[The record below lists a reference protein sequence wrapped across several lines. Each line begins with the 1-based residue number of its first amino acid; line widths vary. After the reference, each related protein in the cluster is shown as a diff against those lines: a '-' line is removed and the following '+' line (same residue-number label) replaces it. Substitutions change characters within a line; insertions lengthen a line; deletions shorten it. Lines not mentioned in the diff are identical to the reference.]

1 MSFDSIKFLL
11 FMIIVFIIYWSIN
24 NKYRWILLLVAS
36 YYFYMSWDIK
46 GIFLII
52 FTTILSY
59 SSAILMEKTN
69 KKNKRKLILFLT
81 LVIILGI
88 LIFFKYFNFF
98 SNTTRNFFMLFSIK
112 LHPMTL
118 KLFLPIGISFYTFQT
133 IAYLVD
139 VYRGNIKSEKHL
151 GRYAVFIS
159 FFSQIVSG
167 PIGRAASLLP
177 QINGEHIF
185 NYEKVTYGLK
195 QIGWGVFKKFAI
207 ANTLSIYVDK
217 IFNDVYNYKGFSLIV
232 ASLFFTFQIYC
243 DFSGYSDIAIGLAK
257 LLDIDLMTNFKSPYF
272 SSSIKEF
279 WSRWHISLSTWL
291 RDYIYIPLG
300 GNRCSKFRNKI
311 NLIITFLISGLWH
324 GANWTFIFWGGIHGI
339 AQVIENLFTKG
350 KKHVNENK
358 DIKWFIKVILV
369 ILFCNVAWIFFRA
382 NSIGDVKYIF
392 SNMFKG
398 IENPT
403 LYIMNGQLDLQLDK
417 IQILILF
424 ISIVFLGIF
433 DFMSLKKDVISSI
446 GNMSLILR
454 WTIYLLLI
462 TITIVLIP
470 VSANSG
476 FIYAQF

>member
-159 FFSQIVSG
+159 FFPQIVSG

-185 NYEKVTYGLK
+185 NYEKVTYG
-195 QIGWGVFKKFAI
+195 
-207 ANTLSIYVDK
+207 
-217 IFNDVYNYKGFSLIV
+217 
-232 ASLFFTFQIYC
+232 
-243 DFSGYSDIAIGLAK
+243 
-257 LLDIDLMTNFKSPYF
+257 
-272 SSSIKEF
+272 
-279 WSRWHISLSTWL
+279 
-291 RDYIYIPLG
+291 
-300 GNRCSKFRNKI
+300 
-311 NLIITFLISGLWH
+311 
-324 GANWTFIFWGGIHGI
+324 
-339 AQVIENLFTKG
+339 
-350 KKHVNENK
+350 
-358 DIKWFIKVILV
+358 
-369 ILFCNVAWIFFRA
+369 
-382 NSIGDVKYIF
+382 
-392 SNMFKG
+392 
-398 IENPT
+398 
-403 LYIMNGQLDLQLDK
+403 
-417 IQILILF
+417 
-424 ISIVFLGIF
+424 
-433 DFMSLKKDVISSI
+433 
-446 GNMSLILR
+446 
-454 WTIYLLLI
+454 
-462 TITIVLIP
+462 
-470 VSANSG
+470 
-476 FIYAQF
+476 

>member
-1 MSFDSIKFLL
+1 
-11 FMIIVFIIYWSIN
+11 
-24 NKYRWILLLVAS
+24 
-36 YYFYMSWDIK
+36 
-46 GIFLII
+46 
-52 FTTILSY
+52 
-59 SSAILMEKTN
+59 
-69 KKNKRKLILFLT
+69 
-81 LVIILGI
+81 
-88 LIFFKYFNFF
+88 
-98 SNTTRNFFMLFSIK
+98 
-112 LHPMTL
+112 
-118 KLFLPIGISFYTFQT
+118 
-133 IAYLVD
+133 
-139 VYRGNIKSEKHL
+139 
-151 GRYAVFIS
+151 
-159 FFSQIVSG
+159 
-167 PIGRAASLLP
+167 
-177 QINGEHIF
+177 
-185 NYEKVTYGLK
+185 
-195 QIGWGVFKKFAI
+195 
-207 ANTLSIYVDK
+207 
-217 IFNDVYNYKGFSLIV
+217 
-232 ASLFFTFQIYC
+232 
-243 DFSGYSDIAIGLAK
+243 
-257 LLDIDLMTNFKSPYF
+257 MTNFKSPYF

-454 WTIYLLLI
+454 WTIYLILI

>member
-1 MSFDSIKFLL
+1 MSFDSSIFIL
-11 FMIIVFIIYWSIN
+11 FMVIVFIIYWSIN
-24 NKYRWILLLVAS
+24 SKYRWILLLLAS

-46 GIFLII
+46 GISLII

-59 SSAILMEKTN
+59 SSARLMERTN
-69 KKNKRKLILFLT
+69 KKKKRKLILFLT

-88 LIFFKYFNFF
+88 LFFFKYFNFF
-98 SNTTRNFFMLFSIK
+98 SNTTRKIFMLFSIK

-139 VYRGNIKSEKHL
+139 VYRENIKSEKHL
-151 GRYAVFIS
+151 GKYAVFIS
-159 FFSQIVSG
+159 FFPQIVSG
-167 PIGRAASLLP
+167 PIGRANSLLP
-177 QINGEHIF
+177 QINSEHIF

-195 QIGWGVFKKFAI
+195 QIAWGVFKKFAI

-217 IFNDVYNYKGFSLIV
+217 IFNDVHNYKGFSLIIV
-232 ASLFFTFQIYC
+232 SLFFTLQIYC

-257 LLDIDLMTNFKSPYF
+257 LLDIDLITNFKSPYF

-300 GNRCSKFRNKI
+300 GNRCSKLKNKM
-311 NLIITFLISGLWH
+311 NLIITFLVSGLWH

-339 AQVIENLFTKG
+339 AQVIENLFNKG
-350 KKHVNENK
+350 KKHINESKN
-358 DIKWFIKVILV
+358 IKWFIKVILV
-369 ILFCNVAWIFFRA
+369 ILFCNLAWIFFRA
-382 NSIGDVKYIF
+382 NSISDAKYIF
-392 SNMFKG
+392 ANMLKG

-403 LYIMNGQLDLQLDK
+403 AYIINGKLDLQLNK
-417 IQILILF
+417 IQFLILF
-424 ISIVFLGIF
+424 ISILLLGIF
-433 DFMSLKKDVISSI
+433 DFISLKKDVISLVS
-446 GNMSLILR
+446 NMSLIIR

-462 TITIVLIP
+462 IITIVLIP
-470 VSANSG
+470 VSVNSG

>member
-1 MSFDSIKFLL
+1 MSFDSSIFIL
-11 FMIIVFIIYWSIN
+11 FMVIVFIIYWSIN
-24 NKYRWILLLVAS
+24 SKYRWILLLLAS

-46 GIFLII
+46 GISLII

-59 SSAILMEKTN
+59 TSARLMERTN
-69 KKNKRKLILFLT
+69 KKKERKLILFLT

-88 LIFFKYFNFF
+88 LFFFKYFNFF
-98 SNTTRNFFMLFSIK
+98 SNTTRKIFMLFSIK

-139 VYRGNIKSEKHL
+139 VYRETIKSEKHL
-151 GRYAVFIS
+151 GKYAVFIS
-159 FFSQIVSG
+159 FFPQIVSG
-167 PIGRAASLLP
+167 PIGRANSLLP
-177 QINGEHIF
+177 QINSEHIF

-195 QIGWGVFKKFAI
+195 QIAWGVFKKFAI

-217 IFNDVYNYKGFSLIV
+217 IFNDVHNYKGFSLIIV
-232 ASLFFTFQIYC
+232 SLFFTLQIYC

-257 LLDIDLMTNFKSPYF
+257 LLDIDLITNFKSPYF

-291 RDYIYIPLG
+291 RDYVYIPLG
-300 GNRCSKFRNKI
+300 GNRCSKLKNKM
-311 NLIITFLISGLWH
+311 NLIITFLVSGLWH

-339 AQVIENLFTKG
+339 AQVIENLFSKG
-350 KKHVNENK
+350 KKHINESKN
-358 DIKWFIKVILV
+358 IKWFMKVILV
-369 ILFCNVAWIFFRA
+369 ILFCNLAWIFFRA
-382 NSIGDVKYIF
+382 NSISDAKYIF
-392 SNMFKG
+392 ANMLKG

-403 LYIMNGQLDLQLDK
+403 AYIINGQLNLQLNK
-417 IQILILF
+417 IQFLILF
-424 ISIVFLGIF
+424 ISILLLGIF
-433 DFMSLKKDVISSI
+433 DFISLKKDVISLVS
-446 GNMSLILR
+446 NMSLIIR

-462 TITIVLIP
+462 IITIVLIP
-470 VSANSG
+470 VSVNSG